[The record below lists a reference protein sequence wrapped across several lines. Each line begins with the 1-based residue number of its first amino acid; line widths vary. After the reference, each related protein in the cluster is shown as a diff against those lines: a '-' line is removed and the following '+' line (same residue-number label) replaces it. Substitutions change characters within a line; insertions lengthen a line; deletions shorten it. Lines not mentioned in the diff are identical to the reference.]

1 MKPIYPGLCCPVCRG
16 ALQDTDDVTLHCTN
30 ASCAARYPVRGDI
43 PILLNEANSL
53 FTIDSYLAAQPT
65 HFFKPQTPLRR
76 AMARLL
82 PEITANVRGKKN
94 YRRVIELLAARTP
107 TPTVLIV
114 GGSVAGNGAEE
125 LLAQPNYTLVESDVS
140 LGPRCTLI
148 CDSHDLPF
156 VDGTFDAVIFQAVL
170 EHVLDPARCV
180 AEAYR
185 VLQPK
190 GLLYAETP
198 FMQQVHGGAY
208 DFTRFSHLG
217 HRRLFRHFE
226 EIDSGCI
233 CGSGAALAWSIKYF
247 LWSWTANRHLR
258 AFFSVATRL
267 CWWWLKYIDFLTA
280 NTPGSYDAASGYYF
294 LGKKSAHVLSDQEL
308 IKLYRGAL

>member
-1 MKPIYPGLCCPVCRG
+1 
-16 ALQDTDDVTLHCTN
+16 LQKTDDATLQCCN
-30 ASCAARYPVRGDI
+30 AQCATTYPLLGNI

-53 FTIDSYLAAQPT
+53 FTIQSYLAGEPA
-65 HFFKPQTPLRR
+65 HYFKPQSAFRR
-76 AMARLL
+76 TMARLL
-82 PEITANVRGKKN
+82 PDITANLCAKSN
-94 YRRVIELLAARTP
+94 YRRLIALLAAQTP

-114 GGSVAGNGAEE
+114 GGSIAGSGTEE

-148 CDSHDLPF
+148 CDSHDIPF
-156 VDGTFDAVIFQAVL
+156 IDGTFDAVIFQAVL

-185 VLQPK
+185 VLQPE

-198 FMQQVHGGAY
+198 FMQQVHGGPY

-233 CGSGAALAWSIKYF
+233 CGSGTALAWAIKYF
-247 LWSWTANRHLR
+247 FWSLTTNKSLR
-258 AFFSVATRL
+258 AFFSVTTRL
-267 CWWWLKYIDFLTA
+267 CWWWLKYIDYLTCNA
-280 NTPGSYDAASGYYF
+280 PGSFDAASGYYF
-294 LGKKSAHVLSDQEL
+294 LGKKSDKILTDQEL